1 MNNVVR
7 GVLRYTVPMNS
18 VIIEDYFDNE
28 VYDTKTGFLGKYRGV
43 IVPRNFFEYEV
54 SGTIFG
60 DYCIREATLNDT
72 PMEMRDIAKLLDNDR
87 TNITNIDY
95 EGADFVTR
103 RYLTISYDKVI
114 KTDTGGIEVG
124 DFVLSVANPHNI
136 SLNMMIHQ
144 MSHHDVFMRY
154 FMERLKHNMP
164 EVIIHNNLEPY

>member
-1 MNNVVR
+1 M
-7 GVLRYTVPMNS
+7 
-18 VIIEDYFDNE
+18 
-28 VYDTKTGFLGKYRGV
+28 
-43 IVPRNFFEYEV
+43 PRNFFEYEV
-54 SGTIFG
+54 SGSIFG
-60 DYCIREATLNDT
+60 DYYIREVTLNDA
-72 PMEMRDIAKLLDNDR
+72 PMEMKDIAKLLDSDR

-136 SLNMMIHQ
+136 SLNTMIHQ

-154 FMERLKHNMP
+154 FMERLKRNMP